1 MFLEFEMDAFLYRNL
16 RKQSSR
22 SLGASELQINAFLV
36 GILLKVERQILE
48 IQKSCQKHQPQILT
62 VPTHSVL
69 RTLA

>member
-22 SLGASELQINAFLV
+22 SLGASELQINAFLI

-48 IQKSCQKHQPQILT
+48 IPKRCQKHQPTILA
-62 VPTHSVL
+62 VPRHSVL

>member
-22 SLGASELQINAFLV
+22 SLGASELQINAFLI

-48 IQKSCQKHQPQILT
+48 IPKS
-62 VPTHSVL
+62 
-69 RTLA
+69 

>member
-22 SLGASELQINAFLV
+22 SLGASELQVNAFLI

-48 IQKSCQKHQPQILT
+48 IPKS
-62 VPTHSVL
+62 
-69 RTLA
+69 